1 VAQQRILKTNAMKN
15 FKNIVLI
22 TYDNFPYGG
31 ASANLLRY
39 FAMGLARLGNKIDV
53 LLPTGNYYGQNLD
66 HNKNKAGVLEKGV
79 NYKHLGFVHH
89 PRKIAGKIADNML
102 GIILPFVYLMKK
114 KQRKGVDLI
123 VCYNVGLIK
132 TLMLLLAKKLATKKL
147 VIILPEFYEK
157 PSERFFSIKL
167 FKWYSFYF
175 SMKYLL
181 RHADGF
187 IVLSHYLKD
196 FVANRVRGKKPIM
209 IMPNLIDLLRFERK
223 GIKPFK
229 KEKITIGY
237 IGTPTRKDGVM
248 DLMQSFSKLN
258 KKYPQ
263 THLLIIGDITN
274 GKTLIPHLKEHAEKL
289 DVSDNISFT
298 GLVSYEKVPDLLHS
312 CQILALTR
320 PNGVFA
326 EAGFPT
332 KLGEY
337 FACKKPVVITDIG
350 DMPRY
355 FINEKHVMLVEAE
368 DIESITLGFEKLIIN
383 KYLIEQLPKNAFEWM
398 MGNLSYIEATERVDQ
413 FLTFVLKDREPL
425 R

>member
-1 VAQQRILKTNAMKN
+1 MKHS
-15 FKNIVLI
+15 KNIVLVS
-22 TYDNFPYGG
+22 YDNFPYGG

-66 HNKNKAGVLEKGV
+66 HNKNRAGVLEKNV
-79 NYKHLGFVHH
+79 NYKHLGFIHH
-89 PRKIAGKIADNML
+89 PRKMAGKLVDNLL
-102 GIILPFVYLMKK
+102 GIILPFIYLLKN
-114 KQRKGVDLI
+114 KQRKEVDLI
-123 VCYNVGLIK
+123 ICYNVRFIK
-132 TLMLLLAKKLATKKL
+132 TLMLLLVKKITQKKL

-157 PSERFFSIKL
+157 PAAKFFSINL

-175 SMKYLL
+175 SMKYLI
-181 RHADGF
+181 RYADGF

-196 FVANRVRGKKPIM
+196 FVTEQVRSRKPIL
-209 IMPNLIDLLRFERK
+209 IMPNLIDPERFERK
-223 GIKPFK
+223 NIKPFK
-229 KEKITIGY
+229 EGKITIGY
-237 IGTPTRKDGVM
+237 VGTPTRKDGVI

-258 KKYPQ
+258 KKYPE
-263 THLLIIGDITN
+263 THLLIVGDITN
-274 GKTLIPHLKEHAEKL
+274 GKTVIPNLKEYAEEL

-298 GLVSYEKVPDLLHS
+298 GLISHEKIPDFLHS

-320 PNGVFA
+320 PRGIFA

-337 FACKKPVVITDIG
+337 FACKKPVVITNIG

-355 FINEKHVMLVEAE
+355 FTHEKHVMLVEAE
-368 DIESITLGFEKLIIN
+368 NIGSIFLGFENLIL
-383 KYLIEQLPKNAFEWM
+383 KQDLREVLSKNSYDWM
-398 MGNLSYIEATERVDQ
+398 LENLSYKKAAHGVDR
-413 FLTFVLKDREPL
+413 FLDSLL